1 MKKRSVFIFILIA
14 AVMLLPFADTASAT
28 VGNTK
33 NSVSAECTAA
43 SGATARLLKK
53 PTGAMRLVSYNL
65 LADLPGF
72 GGTDATERAPYA
84 EAFLRDFDADI
95 LCLQEVSPAWFMSLQ
110 HCPGITL
117 TAVQPI
123 RTVLFMKM
131 NVIMFNES
139 TVRLI
144 KSGTVQ
150 FTAGND
156 TRTRF
161 AVWAVFEQKPNGRK
175 YAVINCHFNL
185 IKNDG
190 DGGNLLSAANQTNEL
205 CLLAN
210 DISKQY
216 NCTVIAAGDF
226 NCRERK
232 TKTDSTYIYAR
243 LTSYFTDAR
252 KIAETVFSGAQKSID
267 STNGDHI
274 FMSGGAGVYGYYIL
288 AFPHSE
294 LISDHFAVA
303 ADFLQ

>member
-14 AVMLLPFADTASAT
+14 AVTVLLFAATVFAAGGSSEKAINAECAAAASA
-28 VGNTK
+28 
-33 NSVSAECTAA
+33 AA
-43 SGATARLLKK
+43 KLLAKPDGAL
-53 PTGAMRLVSYNL
+53 RLVSYNL

-72 GGTDATERAPYA
+72 GGTDAAERAPYA
-84 EAFLRDFDADI
+84 EAFLRDMDADI
-95 LCLQEVSPAWFMSLQ
+95 LCLQEVSPAWFSCLRR
-110 HCPGITL
+110 PGIMF
-117 TAVQPI
+117 TAVQPV
-123 RTVLFMKM
+123 RTVLLMKM
-131 NVIMFNES
+131 NVIMYNES

-161 AVWAVFEQKPNGRK
+161 AVWAVFEQKANGRK

-185 IKNDG
+185 IRNDG
-190 DGGNLLSAANQTNEL
+190 DGGNMLSAANQTNEL

-210 DISKQY
+210 GLSEQY

-252 KIAETVFSGAQKSID
+252 EIAGTVFSGAQKSLA
-267 STNGDHI
+267 STSGDHI
-274 FMSGGAGVYGYYIL
+274 FLSGGARVYGYYIL

-294 LISDHFAVA
+294 LISDHFAAA
-303 ADFLQ
+303 ADFFQ